1 MSKKKEWSVD
11 NRWGLDECLGLDKY
25 KLTSEQRNECISLW
39 NHFGEGAAL
48 DQAKKFYEKN
58 IKGRRKNGLPS
69 AER

>member
-48 DQAKKFYEKN
+48 ERTEKKWA
-58 IKGRRKNGLPS
+58 
-69 AER
+69 AERRTIVSNLKVT